1 MYYGDEK
8 RRQMVR
14 SILPSTRRRSAKA
27 KLRLVK
33 KSNRAFVRKE
43 LRAAVLDPDRLDDVD
58 LRYPY
63 TEIRDAV
70 QERQAADKLNHFERW
85 AVTVTAHIP
94 EPDGRLAKMV
104 ATLPKNLVGW
114 HAVSHLKGYTEFTS
128 DRVRPYFNPTP
139 PEQILANRKAIAAAR
154 HQRRLV
160 LLREI
165 VISGWGHRLLNR
177 FLRTKHAP
185 TMWPIWRENHPV
197 EHFDKVL
204 GRNVVER
211 KDCFVEEFVGPR
223 LSRIL
228 TGLGDIDAF
237 LRDLHRAGS
246 VRGHVEVA
254 PYLERSFFPTRYTW
268 PTTKPQPARKYI
280 QERIV
285 TTRRNPEYHP
295 EWEQALDAFLRVWED
310 CHGDEVLLRKRLRGQ
325 IA

>member
-27 KLRLVK
+27 NLRRVK
-33 KSNRAFVRKE
+33 KSNRAFVRRE
-43 LRAAVLDPDRLDDVD
+43 LRATVLDPDHLDEVD

-63 TEIRDAV
+63 KEIRDAV
-70 QERQAADKLNHFERW
+70 QERRAADKLNHFERW
-85 AVTVTAHIP
+85 AVAVTAHLP

-114 HAVSHLKGYTEFTS
+114 HAVSHLRGYTEFTS

-139 PEQILANRKAIAAAR
+139 PEQILANRKAIAEAR
-154 HQRRLV
+154 HRRHV
-160 LLREI
+160 RLLREI

-177 FLRTKHAP
+177 YLREKHVP
-185 TMWPIWRENHPV
+185 TMWPVWRENHPV
-197 EHFDKVL
+197 EQYDGALHRHVI
-204 GRNVVER
+204 VR
-211 KDCFVEEFVGPR
+211 KDCFVDTFVGPR
-223 LSRIL
+223 WARIL
-228 TGLGDIDAF
+228 TGLGDIDTF
-237 LRDLHRAGS
+237 LQELHRAGS

-254 PYLERSFFPTRYTW
+254 PYLERSFYPIRYTW
-268 PTTKPQPARKYI
+268 PTTKPQPARKYV

-285 TTRRNPEYHP
+285 STRRNPEYHP
-295 EWEQALDAFLRVWED
+295 EWGVALDAFLKVWEA
-310 CHGDEVLLRKRLRGQ
+310 CQGEEVLLRKRLRGQ